1 MTILLAAGAGSAFL
15 VMGARPDNV
24 QAEVSLRYKQAGDG
38 LTPAGT
44 RFDAYEILSSDVLE
58 KAGKKINRTL
68 DPSDFHLAP
77 SYAGNGKT
85 YATDYRIEYHGR
97 DGERVLKAVLSEWK
111 EEFTKEAFPDPVILE
126 YTPPD
131 SDADYLSIEGSLEDE
146 AEEIL
151 RYANSRI
158 KEDGTWMPKDGKKS
172 FPDIAGEAE
181 NITNVTLADLRT
193 YIVQNGISKDAKGFA
208 RTIAYRNRQ
217 LKKKKDQADAQYE
230 NRTQAIKDLYDSTLF
245 PTVSIPSV
253 NNNTYYITTTRTG
266 LDDIYDDTAGFLKTS
281 LDLQRTIT
289 DNEQTSSHLGAGSG
303 SAGAASDMIAKA
315 EQKIRQLAEDAKAT
329 DEEYRK
335 KQADLVQVKVD
346 GQEIT
351 GEDG

>member
-1 MTILLAAGAGSAFL
+1 MAVLLVTGAGSAFL
-15 VMGARPDNV
+15 VRTAKPDSV
-24 QAEVSLRYKQAGDG
+24 QAEISLRYGQAGDG

-44 RFDAYEILSSDVLE
+44 RFDAYEILSSGVLE

-85 YATDYRIEYHGR
+85 YATDYRVTYHGR
-97 DGERVLKAVLSEWK
+97 DGERVLEAVLSEWK
-111 EEFTKEAFPDPVILE
+111 GEFTKEAFPDPVILE

-131 SDADYLSIEGSLEDE
+131 GDEDYLSIESSLEDE
-146 AEEIL
+146 TEEIL

-158 KEDGTWMPKDGKKS
+158 KEDGTWMPGDGKKS

-193 YIVQNGISKDAKGFA
+193 YIVQNGISKDAGGFA
-208 RTIAYRNRQ
+208 KTIAYRNRQ
-217 LKKKKDQADAQYE
+217 LQKKKDQADAQYE
-230 NRTQAIKDLYDSTLF
+230 NRTQAIRDLYDSTLF

-289 DNEQTSSHLGAGSG
+289 DNEQTSSHLGAGGG
-303 SAGAASDMIAKA
+303 SAGVASDMIAEA

-335 KQADLVQVKVD
+335 EQADLVQVKVD
-346 GQEIT
+346 GQEIA

>member
-1 MTILLAAGAGSAFL
+1 MVILLIAGAGSAFL
-15 VMGARPDNV
+15 IRKAKPDSV
-24 QAEVSLRYKQAGDG
+24 QAEISLRYEQAGDG

-58 KAGKKINRTL
+58 NAGKKINMTL

-85 YATDYRIEYHGR
+85 YATDYRITYHRR
-97 DGERVLKAVLSEWK
+97 DGEHVLKSVLSEWK
-111 EEFTKEAFPDPVILE
+111 KEFTKEAFPDPVILE

-131 SDADYLSIEGSLEDE
+131 SDADYLSIESSLEDE
-146 AEEIL
+146 TDEIL

-158 KEDGTWMPKDGKKS
+158 KEDGTWMPGDGKKS
-172 FPDIAGEAE
+172 FSDIAGEAE

-193 YIVQNGISKDAKGFA
+193 YIVQNGISKDAAGFA

-217 LKKKKDQADAQYE
+217 LQKKKDQADAQYE
-230 NRTQAIKDLYDSTLF
+230 NRTQAIRDLYDSTLF

-289 DNEQTSSHLGAGSG
+289 DNEQTSSHLGTGSG
-303 SAGAASDMIAKA
+303 SAGTVSDMIVKA
-315 EQKIRQLAEDAKAT
+315 EQKIRLLAADAKAT

-335 KQADLVQVKVD
+335 EQADLVQVKVD